1 MYNSDKPILMHI
13 TYTNLFQVDKGTL
26 DFEGALADILLDFSE
41 ETNINQDGNIKT
53 YVSLARSFDDLA
65 NQAIGADIPRIIG
78 GVSIVYAYVLMMLG
92 GFDCVQQKV
101 QLQYQENYDLNSN
114 FPPKLK

>member
-1 MYNSDKPILMHI
+1 MDISQTLWPFLNIWTLQ
-13 TYTNLFQVDKGTL
+13 TYIFFQVDKGTL

-101 QLQYQENYDLNSN
+101 QL
-114 FPPKLK
+114 FCFCF

>member
-1 MYNSDKPILMHI
+1 MDISQNFLAFLEYMNFT
-13 TYTNLFQVDKGTL
+13 TYFFFQVDKGTL
-26 DFEGALADILLDFSE
+26 DFEGALANILLDFSE

-101 QLQYQENYDLNSN
+101 QL
-114 FPPKLK
+114 

>member
-1 MYNSDKPILMHI
+1 MDGPLCSFKQIFDLKLCSVTILYI
-13 TYTNLFQVDKGTL
+13 FFQVDKGTL

-41 ETNINQDGNIKT
+41 ETNNNQDGNIKT

-101 QLQYQENYDLNSN
+101 QRVVTCS
-114 FPPKLK
+114 

>member
-1 MYNSDKPILMHI
+1 MGQIIGAKLWIGGHFAKLCGLLRIYELYQPL
-13 TYTNLFQVDKGTL
+13 YFFQVDKGTL
-26 DFEGALADILLDFSE
+26 DFEKSLADILLDFSE
-41 ETNINQDGNIKT
+41 ETNNNQDGSIKT

-101 QLQYQENYDLNSN
+101 QL
-114 FPPKLK
+114 